1 MLQNS
6 PEAQMHH
13 FKGNYSKHMR
23 DKLSNSIE
31 EKRETGFRL
40 NK

>member
-13 FKGNYSKHMR
+13 FKGNSKHMR